1 MIKKLVISIPRWVIF
16 SHRSARGPPS
26 PRGGRGA
33 QLHRHQGD
41 VALPV
46 ARETARADPRIP
58 GALRPCRE
66 WRISRPAPHQGHHA
80 SRCTGMLARRCRC
93 DDY

>member
-1 MIKKLVISIPRWVIF
+1 MVSFARAKTTIIFFLNVVLMIKKLVISIPRWVIF

-46 ARETARADPRIP
+46 ARETARADPRVP

-66 WRISRPAPHQGHHA
+66 WRISRPAPH
-80 SRCTGMLARRCRC
+80 
-93 DDY
+93 